1 MKIKVSHLSLRLL
14 EAQGAQEPC
23 EGALPFQRSQ
33 PCSFSSRTPAPLLPA
48 PVTESP
54 QKPHLGELTVTDVTP
69 DSVSLSWT
77 VPEGEFDS
85 FIIKYKDRDGQPQV
99 VSVAADQLEVTV
111 PGLEPSRK
119 YKFMLFGIQDG
130 RRHGPVSVEAK
141 TGERNPH
148 EAEPEAP
155 AFPSFFTLPR
165 LVSLG
170 PDLSIVHLLC
180 FI

>member
-1 MKIKVSHLSLRLL
+1 M
-14 EAQGAQEPC
+14 
-23 EGALPFQRSQ
+23 
-33 PCSFSSRTPAPLLPA
+33 
-48 PVTESP
+48 
-54 QKPHLGELTVTDVTP
+54 TDVTP

-77 VPEGEFDS
+77 VSEGEFDS
-85 FIIKYKDRDGQPQV
+85 FVIKYKDRDGQPQV

-148 EAEPEAP
+148 EAEPEAL
-155 AFPSFFTLPR
+155 AFLSFSTLPGLIS
-165 LVSLG
+165 LVQVSPLFTSSVSFENSHCPPQSKADENQENG
-170 PDLSIVHLLC
+170 ASSWIHSPS
-180 FI
+180 